1 MSNNL
6 FIFFQKIVPQHLI
19 SRIVGFFARS
29 KIKIVKNR
37 FISFFIKNYDINMSE
52 AVIEDPYA
60 YESFNDFFTR
70 NLKPGLRK
78 FTRNDKN
85 ISCPVDGQI
94 SQIGS
99 INKNKIIQAKG
110 RNFSLKEFL
119 GGDSDLENEFSDGLY
134 ATIYLSPKDYHR
146 IHMPLSGTLRLM
158 YYIPGD
164 LFSVNQITV
173 DNVDNLFARNER
185 LVCVFDT
192 IYGSMVI
199 TLVGAIVVAGI
210 EVVWTSDNF
219 KKNGKI
225 QKKVYPKDGDRSIT
239 LEKGEQ
245 LGQFLLGSTV
255 ILCFEKDALGWNTE
269 LKENS
274 LVKLGQFLGSFR

>member
-29 KIKIVKNR
+29 KIKIVKNS

-78 FTRNDKN
+78 FTRNDKD

-99 INKNKIIQAKG
+99 INKNKVIQAKG
-110 RNFSLKEFL
+110 RDFSLKEFL
-119 GGDSDLENEFSDGLY
+119 GGDSDLENEFFDGQY

-210 EVVWTSDNF
+210 EVVWTSNNF

-255 ILCFEKDALGWNTE
+255 ILCFEKDALGWKTE

-274 LVKLGQFLGSFR
+274 VVRLGQFLGSFR

>member
-1 MSNNL
+1 
-6 FIFFQKIVPQHLI
+6 
-19 SRIVGFFARS
+19 
-29 KIKIVKNR
+29 
-37 FISFFIKNYDINMSE
+37 
-52 AVIEDPYA
+52 
-60 YESFNDFFTR
+60 
-70 NLKPGLRK
+70 
-78 FTRNDKN
+78 
-85 ISCPVDGQI
+85 
-94 SQIGS
+94 
-99 INKNKIIQAKG
+99 
-110 RNFSLKEFL
+110 
-119 GGDSDLENEFSDGLY
+119 
-134 ATIYLSPKDYHR
+134 
-146 IHMPLSGTLRLM
+146 MPLSGTLRLM

-225 QKKVYPKDGDRSIT
+225 QKKVYPKDGHRSIT

-255 ILCFEKDALGWNTE
+255 ILCFEKDALGWKTE

-274 LVKLGQFLGSFR
+274 VVRLGKFLGSFR

>member
-29 KIKIVKNR
+29 KIKIVKNS

-225 QKKVYPKDGDRSIT
+225 QKKFIQKM
-239 LEKGEQ
+239 
-245 LGQFLLGSTV
+245 V
-255 ILCFEKDALGWNTE
+255 IDPLP
-269 LKENS
+269 
-274 LVKLGQFLGSFR
+274 